1 MLRVSHSTIKK
12 WKHCKR
18 AYNYHL
24 VENIEPR
31 VHAIQLYRGTIVH
44 KMIETNANGGDW
56 KIHLKEVEKF
66 LDTLMIEEMEDIT
79 EYKNLREDLE
89 KIMKG
94 YFERYADDG
103 LVYTHTE
110 LELEYPIFPGRA
122 VLTAKVDGIVRR
134 PDGSHW
140 IMEHKSHKK
149 FPSEEFRFTATQAM
163 FYFWLLQKL
172 GYPKISGIIWD
183 YVRTVTPNEPEPLK
197 KGGLSKAQKTLG
209 GTDYDT
215 YFDAIEKYGLNPD
228 DYAEQLDI
236 LEADDERFYRRVWLP
251 LNQKMVNNSMRDFKE
266 TILEMIHLVGRSRAR
281 NLSEF
286 NCRGCGYKEL
296 CWAELTGSDTEFV
309 RKRKYQPRSK
319 GLSIDSNREDEI
331 ENGNKDDDSE
341 EQVGETIDSQTLEL

>member
-1 MLRVSHSTIKK
+1 MLRISHSTIKK
-12 WKHCKR
+12 WKQCKK

-24 VENIEPR
+24 VENIEPK

-44 KMIETNANGGDW
+44 KMIETNAKGGDW
-56 KIHLKEVEKF
+56 RVHLKEVEEF
-66 LDTLMIEEMEDIT
+66 LETLMIEEMEDIS
-79 EYKNLREDLE
+79 EYKDLREHLE
-89 KIMKG
+89 IIMNG
-94 YFERYADDG
+94 YFQRYQDDE
-103 LVYTHTE
+103 LTYVHTE

-134 PDGSHW
+134 PDGSYW

-163 FYFWLLQKL
+163 FYFWLLKKL

-183 YVRTVTPNEPEPLK
+183 YVRTVPPAQLEPLK
-197 KGGLSKAQKTLG
+197 KGGLSKAQKTLS

-215 YFDAIEKYGLNPD
+215 YYDAIEKYGLDPD
-228 DYAEQLDI
+228 DYAEQLDM

-251 LNQKMVNNSMRDFKE
+251 LNWKMVNNCMRDFKE
-266 TILEMIHLVGRSRAR
+266 TILEMLYTVGVAKAR

-296 CWAELTGSDTEFV
+296 CWTELTGGDTEFV
-309 RKRKYQPRSK
+309 RKRKYQTRSK

-331 ENGNKDDDSE
+331 DGNKDDHQE
-341 EQVGETIDSQTLEL
+341 EQGGEKEPEDLGL